1 MTSLHQLEKEA
12 RERRAQFNATLSD
25 VHSRLTPA
33 GLAKEVLL
41 HTDPHLTKL
50 SPAFMAVKR
59 HPVVAAAAIAGVSW
73 LLRQVLRRPA
83 RRTFKNGQSA
93 PVHHHIPPV
102 NSRTLSKETIHEND

>member
-59 HPVVAAAAIAGVSW
+59 HPVVAAAAIAGASW
-73 LLRQVLRRPA
+73 LLRQAIAAACTPHLQKWAKCA
-83 RRTFKNGQSA
+83 RSSSYFPRKLQNLKQGDH
-93 PVHHHIPPV
+93 P
-102 NSRTLSKETIHEND
+102 